1 MLKELRKK
9 KSLQSEVNSIDEIME
24 TCESYRKD
32 LMMYCQQF
40 FGFDHETTEDCVQEA
55 YVALAESLM
64 KGIKIHNYRAWL
76 YKVVIRYGDKEL
88 KKKIKR
94 NEYEFTNNE
103 EKDNVIENSLS
114 YKPNY
119 VDDMISDERISKVSF
134 EILNSLTENEK
145 ELYYAY
151 YCERKKLS
159 EIALEFGIS
168 LDAVKKRNERLKK
181 KLEELVDNFEDF

>member
-1 MLKELRKK
+1 MLKGLLKN
-9 KSLQSEVNSIDEIME
+9 KSLPPDVNGVDDILEA
-24 TCESYRKD
+24 CESYREK
-32 LMMYCQQF
+32 LIQYCQNF
-40 FGFDHETTEDCVQEA
+40 FGFDRETAADCVQEA
-55 YVALAESLM
+55 YVALVENLK

-76 YKVVIRYGDKEL
+76 YKVVVRCGDKEL

-103 EKDNVIENSLS
+103 KKDKVIENLLS
-114 YKPNY
+114 YNPNY
-119 VDDMISDERISKVSF
+119 VDYMISDERISKVSF
-134 EILNSLTENEK
+134 DILNSLTENEK

-159 EIALEFGIS
+159 EIAIEFGIS

-181 KLEELVDNFEDF
+181 KLENKVKKFKDF